1 MKHKTIVLPD
11 TIFLSADETINGD
24 TDSLD
29 NFGTELE
36 EDGEEKRPS
45 KTRAP
50 GVPED
55 GEESTCSPKKSFNYI
70 QWTNLGDGVYTHTGR
85 TQKELDPAAYSLFE
99 DNHGTIYLRK
109 ENVNSDELIEFKD
122 SITDQILSE
131 IEVFWGAKKIFQ
143 HYGFLHRR
151 GYLFYGKAGCGKSGI
166 IYLIINKIIKRGGI
180 VLICESPHMLSEEV
194 KIIRHI
200 EPHKHIVCVFED
212 IDAIIAKYGENGVLS
227 FLDGESQADD
237 ILNIATTNYPER
249 LDKRIVARPRR
260 FDRRIKINP
269 PSASVRQEFFTKKLG
284 ITEDI
289 DKWVRGSDGFSFA
302 GMTELVISVKALGIE
317 FEKAVK
323 EINNLIKKQTPS
335 SDSEGEIGFGANNE
349 DGDDV
354 IGKQPRK
361 KQRLLE

>member
-1 MKHKTIVLPD
+1 MDGNEI
-11 TIFLSADETINGD
+11 IETIED
-24 TDSLD
+24 TLD
-29 NFGTELE
+29 NFGTEDDDE
-36 EDGEEKRPS
+36 EGDNRPPKIGTPISEDGES
-45 KTRAP
+45 
-50 GVPED
+50 
-55 GEESTCSPKKSFNYI
+55 EEAYSTPKKSFHYI
-70 QWTNLGDGVYTHTGR
+70 QWTNLGDGVYTHTGK
-85 TQKELDPAAYSLFE
+85 TQKELDPSAYSLFE

-109 ENVNSDELIEFKD
+109 EDVNSDELIEFKD
-122 SITDQILSE
+122 SITDKILSE
-131 IEVFWGAKKIFQ
+131 IETFWGAKKIFQ

-180 VLICESPHMLSEEV
+180 VLLCDHPKMLSEEV

-212 IDAIIAKYGENGVLS
+212 IDAIIAKHGENGVLS

-269 PSASVRQEFFTKKLG
+269 PSASIRQEFFAKKLG

-289 DKWVRGSDGFSFA
+289 DKWVKSSDGFSFA
-302 GMTELVISVKALGIE
+302 GMTELVISVRALGIE
-317 FEKAVK
+317 FDKAVK
-323 EINNLIKKQTPS
+323 EINNLIKKPTPNS
-335 SDSEGEIGFGANNE
+335 ESEGEIGFGNE
-349 DGDDV
+349 DEEV
-354 IGKQPRK
+354 GKQPK
-361 KQRLLE
+361 KK